1 MIYKFTN
8 PQMIPEDLV
17 PGEYTTRVIETG
29 WEDGDFVVILEYLGE
44 INNDNNRCLFPLVK
58 HATGWQPTYSD
69 TYVDDITDYHIWDS
83 YRNLDESHY
92 QEFNDDFNE
101 IVESE
106 NLTGIEN

>member
-1 MIYKFTN
+1 MKMIYKFTN
-8 PQMIPEDLV
+8 PQMIPGDLA

-69 TYVDDITDYHIWDS
+69 TYVDDITDYNVWDS
-83 YRNLDESHY
+83 YRNLDLP
-92 QEFNDDFNE
+92 
-101 IVESE
+101 ESE
-106 NLTGIEN
+106 NSTGIEMADFE